1 MNNSFRPPRSV
12 VSLIAA
18 LTVFCATS
26 SSFAQTRVWND
37 ATSSWF
43 TPSNWT
49 PAGPPGAGDNA
60 IVDNGGTPFIASPGA
75 TALNL
80 ELGVSSGL
88 GGNTQVR
95 AGGTLAASANI
106 LVGYTSGTGTF
117 NISGGGTASNA
128 FDAII
133 GFASGTTGIST
144 VTGAGST
151 WTSAQGFFV
160 GFAGTGTLNVTNGGQ
175 VFQAGAAFNTFLGFT
190 GTGDGTISVDGAG
203 SLFQANGNLYI
214 GGNTTGPQ
222 GLGLLRI
229 DNGGTVSS
237 MNTTVWN
244 TGTIEIGVNPMLFN
258 TTLNYAGGTL
268 RTIHDTTFF
277 NDVILHG
284 GGIIVDSN
292 GFDSTLSGI
301 YSDIGSFTKIGAGSI
316 RLTNSN
322 TYNGKTFIEAGTL
335 IVDNLNALGANDV
348 ILNGGTLQTVNE
360 SPRTFNVNHDYF
372 QNGGTLRIQI
382 GSPFTG
388 INNDLMLVHANANLS
403 SELFVHRVDTFMPAP
418 GTRVTIIETDLGTVN
433 GTFDTV
439 NNDFP
444 GLIQPTAEYFT
455 DHVDVVFQLGSFT
468 SVPGLTF
475 NQNAVAVALNA
486 AFADMCLPTSTFTIL
501 GNQPIAT
508 LPNVYDLI
516 APEEFAAMY
525 EMSFSRA
532 TVQNGNL
539 QGRMDQIRANADPN
553 CGPIVE
559 INPMPEGKNVV
570 GKNVMP
576 PAPAPAPDNRWGTF
590 AMGSGQYVR
599 VEDHDENA
607 DGYKIANG
615 SFLAGLD
622 YRVLHNLAIG
632 IYGGY
637 VGSESNLVGHGQII
651 TDGGTVG
658 GYATFFS
665 HGFYLQAA
673 GGGGWNSY
681 ENLRTAF
688 LGTAHSRTDGS
699 EINGMGALG
708 YDWSMNFN
716 AANHPGSLTVG
727 PIASIQYTNLDIDG
741 FRERG
746 SLVPLEFPGQSEDS
760 LRGSFGGKLAICLQ
774 TDHGIMLRPE
784 VRVSW
789 LEEFNDRAYPI
800 NARFVGCDDL
810 FTVHGPRIGEDAAQ
824 VLAGLTVQFNP
835 MVALYAHY
843 EGLFGRDNYRSDS
856 VSGGLALSF

>member
-1 MNNSFRPPRSV
+1 MGLDPLPHCYSHSPSAYKFNLNHPLDMNNLFRPYSRLFAV
-12 VSLIAA
+12 IGA
-18 LTVFCATS
+18 LTLFCATS
-26 SSFAQTRVWND
+26 SSFAIDRVWND
-37 ATSSWF
+37 ATGSWF
-43 TPSNWT
+43 TGTNWT
-49 PAGPPGAGDNA
+49 PATGPTGPGPADNA
-60 IVDNGGTPFIASPGA
+60 IVDNGGTAQIAAPGA

-88 GGNTQVR
+88 GGNTQIL

-117 NISGGGTASNA
+117 SISGGGTATNA

-133 GFASGTTGIST
+133 GFASGTTGIAT

-151 WTSAQGFFV
+151 WTSAQGFYV

-244 TGTIEIGVNPMLFN
+244 TGTIEIGLNPTLIN

-268 RTIHDTTFF
+268 RTIHDTTFT

-301 YSDIGSFTKIGAGSI
+301 YSDIGPFTKIGAGSI

-382 GSPFTG
+382 GSVTTG
-388 INNDLMLVHANANLS
+388 VNNDLMEVHANANLS
-403 SELFVHRVDTFMPAP
+403 SELFVHRVDTFMPPA

-433 GTFDTV
+433 GTFDDV
-439 NNDFP
+439 NSDFP

-455 DHVDVVFQLGSFT
+455 DHVDVVFQLSPFT

-475 NQNAVAVALNA
+475 NQNAVAVALDQ
-486 AFADMCLPTSTFTIL
+486 AFANSCLPTSTFTIL
-501 GNQPIAT
+501 GAVPIPTVPAV
-508 LPNVYDLI
+508 LDLI
-516 APEEFAAMY
+516 APEEFAAIY
-525 EMSFSRA
+525 EISFSRA
-532 TVQNGNL
+532 TVQSSNL
-539 QGRMDQIRANADPN
+539 QRRMDQIRCNADPN

-559 INPMPEGKNVV
+559 INQPIQDKNVAGKNVV
-570 GKNVMP
+570 
-576 PAPAPAPDNRWGTF
+576 APAPAPDNRFGTF
-590 AMGSGQYVR
+590 AMGSGSYLTIHNQ
-599 VEDHDENA
+599 DENA

-615 SFLAGLD
+615 SFLAGVD

-632 IYGGY
+632 VYGGY
-637 VGSESNLVGHGQII
+637 VGSESNLAGHGKLSPMAERLAD
-651 TDGGTVG
+651 TPLSS
-658 GYATFFS
+658 ATAFIFRQ
-665 HGFYLQAA
+665 LVAVA
-673 GGGGWNSY
+673 GIAMKICARRSWAQ
-681 ENLRTAF
+681 RTAQPTVAKSTRWAP
-688 LGTAHSRTDGS
+688 LAT
-699 EINGMGALG
+699 IGA
-708 YDWSMNFN
+708 
-716 AANHPGSLTVG
+716 
-727 PIASIQYTNLDIDG
+727 
-741 FRERG
+741 
-746 SLVPLEFPGQSEDS
+746 
-760 LRGSFGGKLAICLQ
+760 
-774 TDHGIMLRPE
+774 
-784 VRVSW
+784 
-789 LEEFNDRAYPI
+789 
-800 NARFVGCDDL
+800 
-810 FTVHGPRIGEDAAQ
+810 
-824 VLAGLTVQFNP
+824 
-835 MVALYAHY
+835 
-843 EGLFGRDNYRSDS
+843 
-856 VSGGLALSF
+856 